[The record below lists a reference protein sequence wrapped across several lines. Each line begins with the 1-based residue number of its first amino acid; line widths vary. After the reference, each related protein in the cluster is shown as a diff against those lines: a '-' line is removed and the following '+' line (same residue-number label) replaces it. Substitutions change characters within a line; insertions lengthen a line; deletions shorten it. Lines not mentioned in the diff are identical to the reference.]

1 MMTRLVLTTTP
12 QQVSAGDKPV
22 YLVVD
27 KGSCPRFAIS
37 ATQPSTDDYFVLKTY
52 DMSIPVGFSV
62 WMWMPSGKEIEVVYG
77 EGAE

>member
-12 QQVSAGDKPV
+12 QQVSTGEKAA
-22 YLVVD
+22 YLAVD

-37 ATQPSTDDYFVLKTY
+37 AAQPSTNDYFVLKTY

-62 WMWMPSGKEIEVVYG
+62 WMWAPAGKEIEVVYG
-77 EGAE
+77 EGLE